1 MEALGPVAGLPL
13 AWRTAKAAKCPGSGR
28 TGGGRR
34 NRSRHDAWRRLPI
47 ARLSNGGRRDQR
59 RPRCGLRGQR
69 KKRTFGRSIVA
80 PAPGRVRFLR
90 TAGPLCRHAWSRT
103 VGSCRRDGCDRASG
117 GPARN
122 QLGCPGPR
130 HAARRVVEDGVYG
143 QPPRQRFRC
152 VGEVVNERTGEVSG
166 LHRCLPVAPRLLV
179 EAASATPAGVSAP
192 LQRSGELTRLRLPG
206 A

>member
-1 MEALGPVAGLPL
+1 VEALGPVAGLPL

-59 RPRCGLRGQR
+59 RPRCGLHGQR

-152 VGEVVNERTGEVSG
+152 VGEVVNERTGEVRDSTAACPWRRG
-166 LHRCLPVAPRLLV
+166 CWSRPRL
-179 EAASATPAGVSAP
+179 
-192 LQRSGELTRLRLPG
+192 RHLRE
-206 A
+206 